1 MARTRY
7 SEEKRDSR
15 ISLLVTK
22 SFYEQVTLL
31 AISQGL
37 TTNDFIIKQLEK
49 TVEKNSAVIE
59 NFQTALDTAKSE
71 FVAAD

>member
-59 NFQTALDTAKSE
+59 NFQTALDTAQSE